1 MTGGTRRKGEG
12 KTNKMHKMA
21 SVTPMPPRG
30 RYLAQE
36 AGQLA
41 GVSGNKIGQW
51 ARQGYIQS
59 SVSDGRPRVYSFQDV
74 AEAMV
79 VHELLER
86 GARYREIKQH
96 IRLLRERFG
105 TDWPLTQAPIGTG
118 TVGGTDKAPAR
129 VVADDGS
136 MTYATGR
143 QGWQQQVDVGDLSVI
158 SDLLRRGG
166 WAARKLPDLRYVEV
180 NPDRLSGR
188 PTIKDRRIAAQD
200 VAEIAATA
208 DGRKMLR
215 DDYELTEDQIG
226 DARRWWE
233 VVREYELAA

>member
-1 MTGGTRRKGEG
+1 MTAVERG
-12 KTNKMHKMA
+12 A
-21 SVTPMPPRG
+21 PMSPRG

-41 GVSGNKIGQW
+41 GVSGNTIGQW

-86 GARYREIKQH
+86 GAQYREIKH
-96 IRLLRERFG
+96 HVGLLRERFG

-118 TVGGTDKAPAR
+118 TVGGTQKSPAR
-129 VVADDGS
+129 VVADDGH

-143 QGWQQQVDVGDLSVI
+143 QGWQQQVDVGDLSMI

-180 NPDRLSGR
+180 HPDRLSGR

-200 VAEIAATA
+200 VAEIAVTA

-215 DDYELTEDQIG
+215 DDYELTEDQIS